1 MDVGIL
7 VQALVNGIMIG
18 GIYAMV
24 GMSLNM
30 IFGVMKITNFCQG
43 EIVMV
48 SMYVTYL
55 IYTYLNLDP
64 FLAIPL
70 VALIMFAFGAMLQS
84 LLINRSIKEDGD
96 QNVLF
101 LTCCL
106 GIFLTNTAL
115 LLFSSNYRTVESIFS
130 NQVMKVFGMNISL
143 PRFVSF
149 LLLCLATVF
158 IFLMLKHTKL
168 GKQIRATS
176 QNPTG
181 AQVTGIKTKSIY
193 TCTYGI
199 GAAIAGIAG
208 ACLMSFY
215 YVYPS
220 VGNVYGTRSFIV
232 VTMGGLGNVWGAF
245 SGGFVLG
252 ILETVGSTI
261 VGAAFKDTLVF
272 VVFILILVIK
282 ENLNIKRKRG

>member
-1 MDVGIL
+1 MNVI
-7 VQALVNGIMIG
+7 VQAIINGLMIG

-30 IFGVMKITNFCQG
+30 IFGVMKIVNFCQG
-43 EIVMV
+43 EILMV
-48 SMYVTYL
+48 SMYLTYL
-55 IYTYLNLDP
+55 MYSEFGLDP
-64 FLAIPL
+64 FIAIPI
-70 VALIMFAFGAMLQS
+70 VVVIMFLFGAFIQAT
-84 LLINRSIKEDGD
+84 LITRSIKEDGD

-106 GIFLTNTAL
+106 GIFLSNTAL
-115 LLFSSNYRTVESIFS
+115 MVFKSDYYTVKSIFS
-130 NQVMKVFGMNISL
+130 DQVIRVAGLNISL
-143 PRFVSF
+143 PKLVSF
-149 LLLCLATVF
+149 VLLCAATVL
-158 IFLMLKHTKL
+158 IFLMLKKTKL

-176 QNPTG
+176 QNPIG
-181 AQVTGIKTKSIY
+181 AQVTGIKTKLIY
-193 TCTYGI
+193 TSTYGL

-232 VTMGGLGNVWGAF
+232 VTMGGLGSVVGAF
-245 SGGFVLG
+245 LGGLG
-252 ILETVGSTI
+252 LGVLETVGSTV

-272 VVFILILVIK
+272 VVFILVLVIK
-282 ENLNIKRKRG
+282 ENLNIKKRRG

>member
-1 MDVGIL
+1 MNVI
-7 VQALVNGIMIG
+7 VQAIINGLMIG

-30 IFGVMKITNFCQG
+30 IFGVMKIVNFCQG
-43 EIVMV
+43 EILMV
-48 SMYVTYL
+48 SMYLTYL
-55 IYTYLNLDP
+55 MYSEFGLDP
-64 FLAIPL
+64 FIAIPI
-70 VALIMFAFGAMLQS
+70 VVVIMFLFGAFIQAT
-84 LLINRSIKEDGD
+84 LITRSIKEDGD

-106 GIFLTNTAL
+106 GIFLSNTAL
-115 LLFSSNYRTVESIFS
+115 MVFKSDYYTVKSIFS
-130 NQVMKVFGMNISL
+130 DQVIRVAGLNISL
-143 PRFVSF
+143 PKLVSF
-149 LLLCLATVF
+149 VLLCAATVL
-158 IFLMLKHTKL
+158 IFLMLKKTRL

-176 QNPTG
+176 QNPIG
-181 AQVTGIKTKSIY
+181 AQVTGIKTKLIY
-193 TCTYGI
+193 TSTYGL

-232 VTMGGLGNVWGAF
+232 VTMGGLGSVVGAF
-245 SGGFVLG
+245 LGGLG
-252 ILETVGSTI
+252 LGVLETVGSTV

-272 VVFILILVIK
+272 VVFILVLVIK
-282 ENLNIKRKRG
+282 ENLNIKKRRG